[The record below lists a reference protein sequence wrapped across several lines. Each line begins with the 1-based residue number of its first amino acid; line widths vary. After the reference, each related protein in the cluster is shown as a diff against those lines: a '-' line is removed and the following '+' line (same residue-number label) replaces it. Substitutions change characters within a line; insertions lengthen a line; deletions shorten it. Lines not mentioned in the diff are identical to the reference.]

1 MINQLISPKKIQEE
15 VSHLGKQIE
24 RDYANKNLLIACILK
39 GAFVFCSDLI
49 RYLSLPHTVDFI
61 IASSYKG
68 MQTSQNV
75 QITKTLEGN
84 LSNKD
89 VLIVEDILDTGHTLK
104 CITDSLIESTASL
117 RICCLLDKSARREI
131 IIEPNYV
138 GFEVEDQFLV
148 GYGIDL
154 NEQYR
159 NLPYI
164 GVVND

>member
-1 MINQLISPKKIQEE
+1 MIDQLIGPKEIQYT
-15 VSHLGKQIE
+15 VAKLGKQIE

-68 MQTSQNV
+68 MQTSRNV

-117 RICCLLDKSARREI
+117 KICCLLDKSARREI

-138 GFEVEDQFLV
+138 GFEVKDQFLV